1 MRVTFDR
8 EAGLAQKSRQPMH
21 VVASKVHKHAI
32 IDIEE
37 RSFRRNLNDGNTTG
51 SQDSGKMGHCAF
63 VIFDVFQN
71 I

>member
-1 MRVTFDR
+1 VKPALR
-8 EAGLAQKSRQPMH
+8 KSLRQPVH

-37 RSFRRNLNDGNTTG
+37 RGFRRNLDDGNTTG
-51 SQDSGKMGHCAF
+51 PQDSEKMGHCAF